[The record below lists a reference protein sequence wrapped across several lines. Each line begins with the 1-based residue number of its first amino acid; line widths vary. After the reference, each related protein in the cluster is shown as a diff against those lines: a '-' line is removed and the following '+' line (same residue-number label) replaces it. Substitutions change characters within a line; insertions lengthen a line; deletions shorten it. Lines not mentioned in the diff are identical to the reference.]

1 MEEVNLRQKSF
12 MRFAPEFFWL
22 ISKNVK
28 KEKKINGKSFYFE
41 QLKSNLTAPWA
52 VF

>member
-1 MEEVNLRQKSF
+1 MEEVNLRQKGF

-28 KEKKINGKSFYFE
+28 KEKEEKNKWKKFLF
-41 QLKSNLTAPWA
+41 
-52 VF
+52 

>member
-1 MEEVNLRQKSF
+1 

-28 KEKKINGKSFYFE
+28 KKKINGKSFYFE